1 MIEKIARRAGGF
13 ASSTALRWMRAGAD
27 EVAEITPGTNG
38 SHKGGGRTVAGAAVG
53 AVVLISSSKVARSGI
68 ERGLRALASTVRSS
82 PSSSNG
88 NRNGNGNGN
97 GNGAKDLT
105 AKTRAELYELAK
117 KADLPGR
124 SSMSKDDLAKA
135 LKG

>member
-13 ASSTALRWMRAGAD
+13 ASSTALRWIRTGAD
-27 EVAEITPGTNG
+27 EVAEIAPTRNG
-38 SHKGGGRTVAGAAVG
+38 SHKGGGRAVAGAAAG
-53 AVVLISSSKVARSGI
+53 AVALITSSKVARSGI
-68 ERGLRALASTVRSS
+68 ERGLRALADAVRT
-82 PSSSNG
+82 SSSTSHG
-88 NRNGNGNGN
+88 NGNGNGN
-97 GNGAKDLT
+97 GNGSKDLT